1 MRRYLFVLMGLVC
14 GLTTPLAGEDYVPT
28 GEETTLDYPLDPPE
42 SYSFDSGVIGNGASL
57 PVTTNTHVI
66 RMEGSHLIRVY
77 FGETQLEQGSFIRMT
92 SLLDGEVQELD
103 AADLAMWHNAS
114 AYFNGDE
121 VTVELVAG
129 PKTVNNRFVI
139 EAVDTMYF
147 RPQPVGGAGQC
158 GICGGDN
165 RVPSDEDW
173 ACRLFP
179 AGCTASVYHTD
190 SCLVSAGHCIVGG
203 AMVVQFR
210 VPNS

>member
-1 MRRYLFVLMGLVC
+1 MWERVSENSDAANEAKPRIESAGRGSKQMRRYLFVLMGLVC

-57 PVTTNTHVI
+57 PATTNTHVI

-103 AADLAMWHNAS
+103 AADLAMWHDAS
-114 AYFNGDE
+114 AYFNGDQ

-139 EAVDTMYF
+139 EVK
-147 RPQPVGGAGQC
+147 P
-158 GICGGDN
+158 
-165 RVPSDEDW
+165 
-173 ACRLFP
+173 ACRERRQLL
-179 AGCTASVYHTD
+179 D
-190 SCLVSAGHCIVGG
+190 SRY
-203 AMVVQFR
+203 MVT
-210 VPNS
+210 PEAT